1 MSRDAAIAWMGMA
14 PSRSPSWAWIASAK
28 RRGLHLG
35 MRGNGDDPIEDFPL
49 GDGTADTVAHVICP
63 YCGEPNE
70 IAVDP
75 GSGASQDYI
84 EDCQVC
90 CQPWRVTVSYDGTG
104 AVHVHLD
111 AADDT

>member
-1 MSRDAAIAWMGMA
+1 
-14 PSRSPSWAWIASAK
+14 
-28 RRGLHLG
+28 

-75 GSGASQDYI
+75 GGGASQDYI

-90 CQPWRVTVSYDGTG
+90 CRPIELSCEV
-104 AVHVHLD
+104 D
-111 AADDT
+111 AEGRLLSVKPERMD